1 VSVAGA
7 DADRKLGAW
16 AEETEDSPLAA
27 SALSIPGMEERPEGC
42 GDWAP
47 LKFCAECGDPRMVQ
61 KRCGRRVC
69 PDCWYGWT
77 QNTAE
82 NVVSRLAAARLAEPD
97 GMGRRA
103 VHAVISPPEGE
114 CSTLA
119 QQERARRRAYRLAEE
134 HGIRGGVVV
143 PHGYRVTAEA
153 LEEFGEQEE
162 YSDPWLWLRD
172 EYGEEYRE
180 KVYYSPHFHVLGLS
194 RGVEASSPGED
205 DGWVVKR
212 VRSFEAIRGAGRLA
226 PYEDMAYVTLY
237 VLSHVTFD
245 PNQQKPVTY
254 WYGDLSTQ
262 MFEPTEAH
270 SAGLWSAIERRTE
283 EAVTGERAGEME
295 PLECET
301 DGCRGHILSMRE
313 VGRYLSRLDWR
324 ENINKK
330 EWRRLRAARD
340 WVIGDQLPP
349 PGLQH
354 PKTPDEAEEALS
366 VLVNEKLE
374 QSH

>member
-1 VSVAGA
+1 M
-7 DADRKLGAW
+7 LGAW
-16 AEETEDSPLAA
+16 TEETEDSPLAA
-27 SALSIPGMEERPEGC
+27 SALSIPGMEDRPEGC

-47 LKFCAECGDPRMVQ
+47 LEFCAECGDPRMIQ

-69 PDCWYGWT
+69 PDCWYGWV
-77 QNTAE
+77 QNAAE
-82 NVVSRLAAARLAEPD
+82 GIVSRLAAARLAEPD
-97 GMGRRA
+97 GVGRRA

-143 PHGYRVTAEA
+143 PHGYRLTVEA
-153 LEEFGEQEE
+153 REEFGEQEE
-162 YSDPWLWLRD
+162 YGDPWLWLRD

-194 RGVEASSPGED
+194 RGVKASSPGED

-212 VRSFEAIRGAGRLA
+212 VRSFNAVRGAGRLA
-226 PYEDMAYVTLY
+226 PYEDMAYAALY

-245 PNQQKPVTY
+245 PAQQKPATY

-262 MFEPTEAH
+262 TFDPEEAH
-270 SAGLWSAIERRTE
+270 SAGLWSAIERRAE
-283 EAVTGERAGEME
+283 EAVIGETPGETE
-295 PLECET
+295 PAECEN
-301 DGCRGHILSMRE
+301 DGCEGHTVSMRK

-324 ENINKK
+324 ESIDDEK
-330 EWRRLRAARD
+330 EERLRAARD
-340 WVIGDQLPP
+340 WLVDNRHPP
-349 PGLQH
+349 PGLRH
-354 PKTPDEAEEALS
+354 PKCKQEAEEALLA
-366 VLVNEKLE
+366 LVNGDRTISDC
-374 QSH
+374 QY

>member
-1 VSVAGA
+1 
-7 DADRKLGAW
+7 
-16 AEETEDSPLAA
+16 
-27 SALSIPGMEERPEGC
+27 
-42 GDWAP
+42 
-47 LKFCAECGDPRMVQ
+47 MVQ

-69 PDCWYGWT
+69 PDCWYGWV
-77 QNTAE
+77 QNAAE
-82 NVVSRLAAARLAEPD
+82 GIVSRLAAARLAEPD

-143 PHGYRVTAEA
+143 PHGYRLTAEA
-153 LEEFGEQEE
+153 REEFGEQEE
-162 YSDPWLWLRD
+162 YGDPWLWLRD

-194 RGVEASSPGED
+194 RGVKASSPAGD

-212 VRSFEAIRGAGRLA
+212 VRSFDVIRGAGRLA
-226 PYEDMAYVTLY
+226 PYEDMAYAALY

-245 PNQQKPVTY
+245 PAQQKPATY

-262 MFEPTEAH
+262 TFDPEETH

-283 EAVTGERAGEME
+283 EAVTGEKPGEAE
-295 PLECET
+295 PTECET
-301 DGCRGHILSMRE
+301 DGCGGHAVPMRE
-313 VGRYLSRLDWR
+313 VCRYLDQPGWVASLPDGH
-324 ENINKK
+324 E
-330 EWRRLRAARD
+330 ERLRAARD
-340 WVIGDQLPP
+340 WFLGTCEPP
-349 PGLQH
+349 PGLKH
-354 PKTPDEAEEALS
+354 PRSRSQAEEALS
-366 VLVNEKLE
+366 AMLEKDGRAARS
-374 QSH
+374 QGVV